1 MELSLFTNK
10 SVKPQQLVMF
20 IRQFATLINAGLPL
34 LKSIKVLW
42 EQQKAGTLKKTLE
55 NITDQVENGSTLS
68 ESLIKH
74 PNVFS
79 KLFINMVRAGEAAG
93 AMDIVLLR
101 VADFYEKS
109 YKIKAKVKSALIYP
123 IIVVCAAI
131 GVLLFL
137 VLFIIPRFA
146 EMFKDMGVALPMPT
160 RILIG
165 LTNAMLLWYTW
176 VFIIGF
182 FALLFFL
189 YYLVKRTATG
199 RYRIDYVKL
208 YFPMFGILV
217 QKVAIARFARTL
229 GTLVSS
235 GVPLLKALNIVKD
248 VIGND
253 VVAMAVSKVSDSIRE
268 GESIA
273 GPLKQHKVFS
283 PIVINMIDV
292 GEETGRL
299 DEMLMKIA
307 DNYDDDV
314 DIAIGSLTS
323 MLEPVL
329 IITLAFIVGSIVIS
343 LFLPLVSL
351 ISTLGTV

>member
-1 MELSLFTNK
+1 
-10 SVKPQQLVMF
+10 
-20 IRQFATLINAGLPL
+20 
-34 LKSIKVLW
+34 
-42 EQQKAGTLKKTLE
+42 
-55 NITDQVENGSTLS
+55 
-68 ESLIKH
+68 
-74 PNVFS
+74 
-79 KLFINMVRAGEAAG
+79 
-93 AMDIVLLR
+93 
-101 VADFYEKS
+101 
-109 YKIKAKVKSALIYP
+109 
-123 IIVVCAAI
+123 
-131 GVLLFL
+131 
-137 VLFIIPRFA
+137 
-146 EMFKDMGVALPMPT
+146 
-160 RILIG
+160 
-165 LTNAMLLWYTW
+165 
-176 VFIIGF
+176 
-182 FALLFFL
+182 
-189 YYLVKRTATG
+189 
-199 RYRIDYVKL
+199 
-208 YFPMFGILV
+208 V